1 MQKAIDY
8 LSRKDKIFAEII
20 QQYGIPAFPTRPQG
34 FETLALLI
42 LEQQV
47 SIDSA
52 KATFVKLKK
61 VVKNFTPKKLFSLS
75 DEMYRSCGVS
85 RQKTSYIK
93 ALASAI
99 ISKEIDI
106 ESLPFKSNEIVREE
120 LIKIKGIGNWTIDV
134 YLMFCLQSSDIIPLG
149 DIAVVN
155 TIKELFD
162 IHDRNEM
169 EILSNSWSPHRSA
182 ATFLLWRYYLGK
194 RKRKVT
200 YQFTNHHLIPNLIIK
215 PCVG

>member
-1 MQKAIDY
+1 MQKAINF
-8 LSRKDKIFAEII
+8 LTKKDKTFARII
-20 QQYGIPAFPTRPQG
+20 KQYGVPVIPTRPQG
-34 FETLALLI
+34 FQTLALLI

-52 KATFVKLKK
+52 KATFVKLKNT
-61 VVKNFTPKKLFSLS
+61 VKFFTPTYLLSL
-75 DEMYRSCGVS
+75 DDIDYRSCGVS

-93 ALASAI
+93 ALATAVLNN
-99 ISKEIDI
+99 EIDI
-106 ESLPFKSNEIVREE
+106 ESLPFKSPEVVRAE

-134 YLMFCLQSSDIIPLG
+134 YLMFCLQSTDILPLG

-169 EILSNSWSPHRSA
+169 EILSNLWSPHRSA
-182 ATFLLWRYYLGK
+182 ATFLLWHYYLGK
-194 RKRKVT
+194 RNRKVT
-200 YQFTNHHLIPNLIIK
+200 Y
-215 PCVG
+215 